1 MGQPHCPTCYN
12 GAFGPAER
20 PDSPTDPTAFSPTDR
35 SLNGRPAPAACR
47 RRFAPPGLVLQQSQ
61 PLKLS
66 ESESRPNRHLLVSP
80 SLSTA
85 PIPAPLQDN
94 RSLNSRDIG
103 NPHLIKPKPDDCKGQ
118 LKGTQGLY
126 RETVRNLAKRFEL
139 TSSPTPDQVG
149 KTPRRMFYE

>member
-20 PDSPTDPTAFSPTDR
+20 PDSPTDSTAPTDR
-35 SLNGRPAPAACR
+35 SLNGRPAPPASR
-47 RRFAPPGLVLQQSQ
+47 RRFAPPGLVLQQPQ
-61 PLKLS
+61 PSKL
-66 ESESRPNRHLLVSP
+66 SESRPNRHLLVSP

-85 PIPAPLQDN
+85 PIPAPLRDN
-94 RSLNSRDIG
+94 QNLNSRDIG
-103 NPHLIKPKPDDCKGQ
+103 NSHQIKPKPEDCKGQ

-139 TSSPTPDQVG
+139 PGSPTPDQVG
-149 KTPRRMFYE
+149 QNPRRMFYE